1 MGLDMYLT
9 ARKLTSNFNF
19 QKPEE
24 KESYNKA
31 LEATGLEAEDVASDS
46 PMISLAVT
54 ICYWRK
60 ANAIHKWFVQNVQ
73 GGHDECQES
82 YVSREQLQ
90 KLLDEVTKVLANKD
104 KAAELLPTTSGFFFG
119 TTDYNDWYWEDMK
132 KTQAALERILK
143 NPRLVKG
150 WDFYYQASW

>member
-19 QKPEE
+19 EKPEA
-24 KESYNKA
+24 KDSYNKA
-31 LEATGLEAEDVASDS
+31 LAATGLEAEDVAQDS
-46 PMISLAVT
+46 PMIGLSVN

-73 GGHDECQES
+73 DGHDECQES
-82 YVSREQLQ
+82 YVSREQLE
-90 KLLDEVTKVLANKD
+90 KLLDEVTEVLKHKD